1 MVFKEIFGEIINF
14 LLKSLPFLALGWAGV
29 AIKLMQRNR
38 NKKLSIGEVV
48 AAMFIG
54 GIFALL
60 AGEVGAWV
68 NMPPKAINVFV
79 FLVGGNAQ
87 DIARIIFSKDSTNA
101 LISTIFPKF
110 GEFLKSEKKDKEEDK

>member
-1 MVFKEIFGEIINF
+1 
-14 LLKSLPFLALGWAGV
+14 
-29 AIKLMQRNR
+29 
-38 NKKLSIGEVV
+38 
-48 AAMFIG
+48 MFIG

-87 DIARIIFSKDSTNA
+87 DIARIVFSKDSTNA

-110 GEFLKSEKKDKEEDK
+110 GDFLKSKEDKKEDK